1 MSCAPPP
8 ERRGVARQLFLDD
21 EASAVLEL
29 RGLNGFERKL
39 GARATATG
47 PCVRVVKRDHRL

>member
-1 MSCAPPP
+1 M
-8 ERRGVARQLFLDD
+8 ARQLFLDD